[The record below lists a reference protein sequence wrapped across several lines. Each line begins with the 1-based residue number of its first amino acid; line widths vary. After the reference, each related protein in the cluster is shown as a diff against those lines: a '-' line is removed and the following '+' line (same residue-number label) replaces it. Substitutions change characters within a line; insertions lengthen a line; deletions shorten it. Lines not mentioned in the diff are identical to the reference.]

1 MNKTIRIVDFCP
13 TALSI
18 ADGEVLKKEIEKYL
32 ETFEKIVLDFDNI
45 TLFASP
51 FFNQSIGYFVT
62 KLTPKIFLEKITC
75 INLTE
80 LGNQTY
86 NYSYNNACS
95 VYEKSLKESDIDS
108 INNIINNNIEN
119 S

>member
-1 MNKTIRIVDFCP
+1 MNKTIKIEELCS

-18 ADGEVLKKEIEKYL
+18 NDGEILKKEIEKYIVKY
-32 ETFEKIVLDFDNI
+32 EKIVLDFENI

-62 KLTPKIFLEKITC
+62 KLTPKVFLEKIVC

-80 LGNQTY
+80 LGDQTY
-86 NYSYNNACS
+86 HYSYNNACS
-95 VYEKSLKESDIDS
+95 VYEKSLSESDIDN
-108 INNIINNNIEN
+108 INSIINNNIEN